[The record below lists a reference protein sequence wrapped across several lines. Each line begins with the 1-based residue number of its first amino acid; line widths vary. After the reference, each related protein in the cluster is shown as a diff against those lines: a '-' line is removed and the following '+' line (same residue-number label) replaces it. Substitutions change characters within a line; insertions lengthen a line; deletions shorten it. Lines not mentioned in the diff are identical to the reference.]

1 MEPILGGEPQGG
13 APDAIK
19 DSDTQNFAADVMEA
33 SRAAPV
39 IVDFWAP
46 WCGPCKQL
54 TPLLEK
60 TVKEAGGAVR
70 MVKINIDE
78 NQALA
83 SQLGVQSIPAVFA
96 FIDGRPVDGFMGAL
110 PESQIKEFVTR
121 LMSQGGAQGGAQAG
135 PQEIEIA
142 KQALEA
148 GDVNQAAQIFGAL
161 LQQDAGNEAAV
172 AGSAECYIR
181 TGDLE
186 RAEQTLELLPSSEA
200 SAPEIAAVR
209 AQLDLA
215 KKAGEAGD
223 LEPLQKAVA
232 ENPDNFQA
240 RYDLAIALNAHGERE
255 AALEQLIEIMARES
269 DWNDGAAHQQLLQ
282 FFEAWGSQ
290 DPASVKGRQKLS
302 SLLFV

>member
-1 MEPILGGEPQGG
+1 MEPILSGEPKGG
-13 APDAIK
+13 TPDVIK
-19 DSDTQNFAADVMEA
+19 DSDTQNFTADVMEA
-33 SRAAPV
+33 SSAAPV

-60 TVKEAGGAVR
+60 TVTEAGGAVR

-121 LMSQGGAQGGAQAG
+121 LTSKGGGQAE
-135 PQEIEIA
+135 PQEIDVA
-142 KQALEA
+142 KQALAA

-161 LQQDAGNEAAV
+161 LQQDAANETAV
-172 AGSAECYIR
+172 AGLAECYIG

-186 RAEQTLELLPSSEA
+186 RAEQTLELLPSSGA
-200 SAPEIAAVR
+200 SAPEVATVR
-209 AQLDLA
+209 AKLDLA
-215 KKAGEAGD
+215 KKAGDAGD

-232 ENPDNFQA
+232 ENSDDFQA
-240 RYDLAIALNAHGERE
+240 RFDLAIALNAQGERE
-255 AALEQLIEIMARES
+255 AALEQLLAIMARTS

-282 FFEAWGSQ
+282 FFEAWGTQ

-302 SLLFV
+302 SLLFA